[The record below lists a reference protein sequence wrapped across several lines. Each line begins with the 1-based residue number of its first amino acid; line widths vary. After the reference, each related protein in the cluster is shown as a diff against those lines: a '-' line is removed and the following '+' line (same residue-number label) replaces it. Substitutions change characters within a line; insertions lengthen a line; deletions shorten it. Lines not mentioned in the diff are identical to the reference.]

1 MVKKYRVRMREIR
14 YFYVDVEAEDEYDAR
29 NKVDNMNLKDKD
41 WIPED
46 KEEDICWEESDTYE
60 LGEGNE
66 ST

>member
-1 MVKKYRVRMREIR
+1 MVKKYRVRMRETR

-29 NKVDNMNLKDKD
+29 NKVDNMCLADKD
-41 WIPED
+41 WKPED

-60 LGEGNE
+60 LGESNE